1 MTPQEATPASTDDA
15 PPAAESAGASEATES
30 ANDDIPEYEPLTP
43 ELVEDE
49 AIRGDFVLR
58 WSVVLMAFL
67 VGSTKLADSVT
78 LVHIKS
84 GQYMASHGVLPP
96 RTDVFSYTLGE

>member
-1 MTPQEATPASTDDA
+1 MPDESETSPEGNEAPSEIESEDDD
-15 PPAAESAGASEATES
+15 GL
-30 ANDDIPEYEPLTP
+30 PEWEPLTP

-58 WSVVLMAFL
+58 WAVILLAL
-67 VGSTKLADSVT
+67 LLGCTKISETAT

-84 GQYMASHGVLPP
+84 GEYMAGHGVLPP
-96 RTDVFSYTLGE
+96 RTDVF